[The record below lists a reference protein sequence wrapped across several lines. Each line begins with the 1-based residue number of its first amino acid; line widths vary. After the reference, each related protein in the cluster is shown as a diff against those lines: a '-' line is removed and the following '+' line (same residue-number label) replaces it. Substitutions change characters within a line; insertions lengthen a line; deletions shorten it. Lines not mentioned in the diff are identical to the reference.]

1 MPEWND
7 HASGAGDR
15 TWLGGPTWDDDPGWT
30 YGSVPSE
37 GELSLGRDTSQ
48 GEPPRPKR
56 GLRRAVLGSIAGVLL
71 LVGPVALANAVV
83 PDDGTNVEAADDH
96 ETSFLAA
103 VRQDTEQVQE
113 VNEARMDSALA
124 LQPTTTVVK
133 EPVPTT
139 TTTTAP
145 TTTAAPNTTAAPST
159 TSGTPATTE
168 GAPPASSGDDSV
180 WDQLAQCESGGN
192 WHINTGNGYY
202 GGLQFALSTWQSV
215 GGTGYPHEHSRET
228 QIEMG
233 KRLQAR
239 AGWGQWPSCAS
250 KLGLI

>member
-7 HASGAGDR
+7 HPSGV
-15 TWLGGPTWDDDPGWT
+15 GGPGWA
-30 YGSVPSE
+30 YGPVSSE
-37 GELSLGRDTSQ
+37 GELSLDRNSPQKGA
-48 GEPPRPKR
+48 PRSGR
-56 GLRRAVLGSIAGVLL
+56 GLRRAVLGGIAGVLL

-83 PDDGTNVEAADDH
+83 PDDGANVEAADDH

-113 VNEARMDSALA
+113 ANAARMDSALA
-124 LQPTTTVVK
+124 LQPTTTVAK

-139 TTTTAP
+139 TSTTAP
-145 TTTAAPNTTAAPST
+145 TTTAAPSPTAGA
-159 TSGTPATTE
+159 PATTE
-168 GAPPASSGDDSV
+168 GAPPASTGDDSI

-239 AGWGQWPSCAS
+239 AGWGQWPACAR

>member
-7 HASGAGDR
+7 HPSGTGDR
-15 TWLGGPTWDDDPGWT
+15 TWVDGPLWHGDPGWA
-30 YGSVPSE
+30 YGPMSSE
-37 GELSLGRDTSQ
+37 GELSLDRNGPQ
-48 GEPPRPKR
+48 GEAPRSRR

-83 PDDGTNVEAADDH
+83 PDDGANVEAADDH

-103 VRQDTEQVQE
+103 VRQDTEQVE
-113 VNEARMDSALA
+113 EANAARMDSALA
-124 LQPTTTVVK
+124 LQPTTTVAK

-139 TTTTAP
+139 TSTTAP
-145 TTTAAPNTTAAPST
+145 TTTAAPST
-159 TSGTPATTE
+159 TSEAPATAE
-168 GAPPASSGDDSV
+168 QAPPTSSGGDDSV
-180 WDQLAQCESGGN
+180 WDRLAQCESGGN